1 MTLRFPT
8 TLSLRMDDV
17 CICTDIHMSYTEII
31 ANVTLPGNMSVT
43 GAIIKKIND
52 KEGMMFA
59 IEPDTVFLQHF
70 LRGSTLLRVNINV

>member
-1 MTLRFPT
+1 
-8 TLSLRMDDV
+8 MDDV

-52 KEGMMFA
+52 KEGMEMFA
-59 IEPDTVFLQHF
+59 IEPDIIFILHF
-70 LRGSTLLRVNINV
+70 LGGSTLLRVNANV